1 MRDDAQAQVAAIVG
15 GGKGAV
21 IGLILGGAAGV
32 GSVYVEGNKD
42 LILEPGTE
50 MVIRTVGPKER

>member
-1 MRDDAQAQVAAIVG
+1 MG
-15 GGKGAV
+15 GGKGAA